1 MARITRHM
9 VQPFKD
15 SPYGLEPGE
24 AHRAETEDEA
34 VTLAARLAC
43 EFPGVLAFT
52 WHGDP
57 GLGEEGR
64 VKLLAKHGMV
74 PRFVLESMGVA

>member
-9 VQPFKD
+9 VQPFKI
-15 SPYGLEPGE
+15 SPYGLEPDE
-24 AHRAETEDEA
+24 AHRADTEEDA
-34 VTLAARLAC
+34 VALAEKLAGDW
-43 EFPGVLAFT
+43 PGVLAFT

-64 VKLLAKHGMV
+64 VKLLAKHGTV
-74 PRFVLESMGVA
+74 PWFVLEQMGVN